1 MNRADY
7 RRSLSTVTG
16 FDEFD
21 PRPLGLTP
29 EQFKREY
36 LCQPERQAQR
46 DAERCASELA
56 SDPRLRSYGSV
67 YEIAGKEIAGLFAHE
82 TERRLRHG
90 AEQAQRLL
98 ATHLT
103 PDIPVTR
110 TDTLRGDI
118 RFDARL
124 VTIDSGTLKS
134 LLLDAYQRGKESR

>member
-16 FDEFD
+16 FGEFD

-29 EQFKREY
+29 EQFAREY
-36 LCQPERQAQR
+36 LCNPRR
-46 DAERCASELA
+46 GAERCADELA
-56 SDPRLRSYGSV
+56 NDPRVKSYGSV
-67 YEIAGKEIAGLFAHE
+67 YEIAGQELNFLFPHE
-82 TERRLRHG
+82 AERRLRHG

-98 ATHLT
+98 AKHLE
-103 PDIPVTR
+103 PDITVTR
-110 TDTLRGDI
+110 TDTLRGDA

-124 VTIDSGTLKS
+124 TTMDRGTLKS